1 MREVRASLRRR
12 ALAAGVVA
20 ATATALV
27 VGMGSAEAAEGVVLG
42 ADRADAIPGSYLVT
56 FKDTAALTST
66 VDRVAA
72 DVATRYG
79 ASVRTTW
86 RYALRG
92 FAAGMTAAQARKL
105 AADPAVA
112 SVEQDAVVRATGT
125 QPNPPSWGLDR
136 IDQRNLPLN
145 QNYNY
150 DSTGAGVT
158 AYIIDTGIR
167 ISHRTFGTR
176 ATWGTNTV
184 DTNNTDCHGHG
195 THVAGTVGGTEYGV
209 AKDVKLVAVKVLN
222 CAGSGSN
229 TGVVSGVDWV
239 TRNAVK
245 PAVANM
251 SLGGGAASTV
261 DTAVRNSVNA
271 GITYAV
277 ASGNDNTNA
286 CNSSPARVT
295 EAITVNAT
303 AESDA
308 RASFSNYGTCTDI
321 FAPGQNITSAWKD
334 NDTSTNRISGT
345 SMATPHV
352 AGAVARYLQGRPGD
366 TPAQVATALMNQ
378 ATPSKVTN
386 PGTGSPNR
394 LLFTGEGTGTPTTVT
409 PPGNQSGTV
418 GTPASLT
425 LSATGGTA
433 PYTWTATGLPAGL
446 SISTGGVIS
455 GTPTTAG
462 NYNVTVT
469 ATPASGTPGSASF
482 SWAITAPPA
491 GDAEVISPGDQNTR
505 VGTPVNLTLQ
515 ATGATA
521 PYRWSAVG
529 LPTGLSL
536 STGGVITGTPTT
548 ADIYGVTVTAT
559 PASGNPG
566 STKFNWTVTD
576 APGGDITIADP
587 GPQSS
592 KVGDKAGLK
601 LVATGGTGPYTWS
614 VTGLPDG
621 LSAVDAAGTDTQV
634 IRGTPSKAGQFRV
647 TVTATGTTGGSGT
660 VSFDWTVT
668 GGVTITITDPGAQK
682 PKVGEK
688 VTVALSASGGT
699 APYRWSARGLPS
711 GLSIDGSGLITG
723 TPTEEGQFL
732 SVVFAAASDGTGNV
746 SIEWNV
752 GPGGGGCGSAPQLV
766 TNPDFEGG
774 STGWTSTTGVIGNHG
789 SWGVPAHSGTTTA
802 WLGGRGTTYSENV
815 GQSITIPTGCS
826 SYTLSF
832 WVWIDTDE
840 TEAVEYDTMSV
851 RFGTTTLKSFSNVD
865 AGGDYQKV
873 TVDVS
878 ALAGQTANLQ
888 FVSTED
894 ASLQTSFVLDDIT
907 LAVS

>member
-1 MREVRASLRRR
+1 MRQVRASLRRR

-27 VGMGSAEAAEGVVLG
+27 VGIGTAEAAEGVVLG

-56 FKDTAALTST
+56 FKDTAAITSN
-66 VDRVAA
+66 VDRAVA
-72 DVATRYG
+72 DVAARYG
-79 ASVRTTW
+79 ATARTTW
-86 RYALRG
+86 RNALRG
-92 FAAGMTAAQARKL
+92 FAASMSPAQARKL

-112 SVEQDAVVRATGT
+112 MVEQDAVVRATGT

-136 IDQRNLPLN
+136 IDQRNLPLD

-167 ISHRTFGTR
+167 TSHRTFGTR

-239 TRNAVK
+239 TRTATK

-251 SLGGGAASTV
+251 SLGGGASSTT
-261 DTAVRNSVNA
+261 DTAVRNSIAA
-271 GITYAV
+271 GITYAL

-295 EAITVNAT
+295 EGLTVNAST
-303 AESDA
+303 ESDA
-308 RASFSNYGTCTDI
+308 RASFSNYGTCTDL
-321 FAPGQNITSAWKD
+321 FAPGQNITSSWKD
-334 NDTSTNRISGT
+334 SDTATNRISGT

-352 AGAVARYLQGRPGD
+352 AGAVARYLQGHPTD
-366 TPAQVATALMNQ
+366 TPPQVATALLAQ
-378 ATPSKVTN
+378 ATSGKVTN
-386 PGTGSPNR
+386 PGTGSPNK
-394 LLFTGEGTGTPTTVT
+394 LLFTGEGAGTPTTVT
-409 PPGNQSGTV
+409 QPGNQSGTV

-433 PYTWTATGLPAGL
+433 PYTWTASGLPAGL
-446 SISTGGVIS
+446 SVSTGGVIS

-462 NYNVTVT
+462 NYTVTVT
-469 ATPASGTPGSASF
+469 ATPATGTPGSASF
-482 SWAITAPPA
+482 TWTITAPPA
-491 GDAEVISPGDQNTR
+491 GDAEVTDPGDQTGR
-505 VGTPVNLTLQ
+505 VGTPVNLTLR

-521 PYRWSAVG
+521 PYTWSAVG
-529 LPTGLSL
+529 LPTGLSI
-536 STGGVITGTPTT
+536 STGGVVSGTPTA

-566 STKFNWTVTD
+566 SVKFNWTITD
-576 APGGDITIADP
+576 APGGDITIGDP
-587 GPQSS
+587 GPQSG
-592 KVGDKAGLK
+592 KVGVKAGLK
-601 LVATGGTGPYTWS
+601 LVASGGTAPYSWS

-621 LSAVDAAGTDTQV
+621 LTSDHGGSDTLV
-634 IRGTPSKAGQFRV
+634 VRGTPSKAGTFRV
-647 TVTATGTTGGSGT
+647 TATATGTTGGSGS
-660 VSFDWTVT
+660 VSFDWTISD
-668 GGVTITITDPGAQK
+668 GGAVVTITDPGAQSA
-682 PKVGEK
+682 KVGQR
-688 VTVALSASGGT
+688 VNVALSASGGT
-699 APYRWSARGLPS
+699 APYRWSARGLP
-711 GLSIDGSGLITG
+711 GGVSIDGSGLITG
-723 TPTEEGQFL
+723 TPTAEGTYS
-732 SVVFAAASDGTGNV
+732 SVVFAAATDGQGTV
-746 SIEWNV
+746 VIDWTV
-752 GPGGGGCGSAPQLV
+752 GPASSCSSNPQLV
-766 TNPDFEGG
+766 TNPDFENGT
-774 STGWTSTTGVIGNHG
+774 TGWTQTAGVIGTHG
-789 SWGVPAHSGTTTA
+789 GQGIPSHSGTYSA
-802 WLGGRGTTYSENV
+802 WLGGRGTTATENF
-815 GQSITIPTGCS
+815 GQSLTIPTGCT

-832 WVWIDTDE
+832 WVYINTSE
-840 TEAVEYDTMSV
+840 TTQTLQYDKMSV
-851 RFGTTTLKSFSNVD
+851 RFGTTTLKSYSNLD
-865 AGGDYQKV
+865 AGDYQQV

-878 ALAGQTANLQ
+878 AYAGQTASLQ